1 MEDTLK
7 YYAISFLDLAP
18 YLGREASCRDI
29 VTTAPSLIDVSAHKI
44 WGYTEEFVSLLPA
57 ADRTIIL
64 QIYPLRT

>member
-7 YYAISFLDLAP
+7 YVISLLDLAP

-44 WGYTEEFVSLLPA
+44 WGYTDEWP
-57 ADRTIIL
+57 IIL